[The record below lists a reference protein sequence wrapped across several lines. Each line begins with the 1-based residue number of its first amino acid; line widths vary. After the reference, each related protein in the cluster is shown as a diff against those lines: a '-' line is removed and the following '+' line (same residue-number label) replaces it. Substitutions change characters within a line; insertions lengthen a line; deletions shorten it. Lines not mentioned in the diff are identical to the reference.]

1 MEQRREPTN
10 RNRIGGVPCRTSE
23 RKIAKSRSTKGA
35 GRRSGG
41 CALKVI
47 GLTPGDLHR
56 VPEGTEGIVRFP
68 ERGAEVSRGHS
79 RRRELLKART
89 VGEVSRERFS

>member
-1 MEQRREPTN
+1 MEQRREPMDK
-10 RNRIGGVPCRTSE
+10 NRIGGVPRWTSE
-23 RKIAKSRSTKGA
+23 PEIAKSVSTKGA
-35 GRRSGG
+35 GRKSGG

-68 ERGAEVSRGHS
+68 DRGAEVSRGHS

-89 VGEVSRERFS
+89 VGEASRERLS